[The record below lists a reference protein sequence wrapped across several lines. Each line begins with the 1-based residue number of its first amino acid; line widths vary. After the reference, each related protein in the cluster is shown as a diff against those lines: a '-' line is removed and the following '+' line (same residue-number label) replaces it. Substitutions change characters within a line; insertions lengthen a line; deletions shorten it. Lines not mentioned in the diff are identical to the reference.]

1 MKKEITVDNIK
12 IEVLSHGETARYLGQ
27 KITFEEEEIEET
39 KNRLKIA
46 WAAFPKYHQELTT
59 KDYRLCHRLRLFS
72 MVITPTLTYASGT
85 WTLSQKHERI
95 IKNAQRKM
103 LRLIVLRKRKYKLTQ
118 KRNTRWDSGGDEK
131 YEEEKKCATD
141 KETEEGSDQNSDKD
155 QDSDVSFQEE
165 IDEEIDTTEKE
176 EDWIEYI
183 KISTKEAEE
192 HVEKHKIP
200 CWIEIHRRLKWRMTR
215 RIVSLPDKRW
225 TMRVF
230 DWPGLDNSI
239 RTRRQVGRP
248 KRRWEDDFNEFLK
261 TDETQAKTKY
271 DLMNNNSWMME
282 AKKYKEWK
290 EKEEKFVEIWKHL
303 LDRKPQ
309 PWPE

>member
-12 IEVLSHGETARYLGQ
+12 IEVLSQGESARYLGQ

-39 KNRLKIA
+39 KNRLKNSVGSVPQISPRTDHERLPTVPQTTSVQHGHHA
-46 WAAFPKYHQELTT
+46 NADIRKWNVDVITKTRKDYQDRAT
-59 KDYRLCHRLRLFS
+59 KD
-72 MVITPTLTYASGT
+72 ASPHCT
-85 WTLSQKHERI
+85 KKKKIQIDK
-95 IKNAQRKM
+95 
-103 LRLIVLRKRKYKLTQ
+103 Q

-165 IDEEIDTTEKE
+165 IDEEIDATEKE

-192 HVEKHKIP
+192 HMEKYKIR

-225 TMRVF
+225 TRRVF

-290 EKEEKFVEIWKHL
+290 EKEEKFVDIW
-303 LDRKPQ
+303 
-309 PWPE
+309 